1 LSTTQIS
8 LVRNHTET
16 IKPPR
21 ALWVPFELGRPLGIP
36 NDADFQNRVILAALK
51 LLEAKEGPVLEDFP
65 EDAPL
70 SAADQGP
77 VACPVDFSTPKEALT
92 DMERLLSTF
101 NEEASQM
108 KTWYD
113 LAKEKRGRTTAGSSG
128 LSQEQVMDFIA
139 DLIKGEAVDNP
150 LPNILLGS
158 ALKMAVEDLKAYYFE
173 AVTNQPGQPTDS
185 QTLSD
190 WFWGQTTAAQVIN
203 KVREVCMASD
213 DEKLALAGKMLL
225 IPRQQLHRFKN

>member
-70 SAADQGP
+70 RAADQGP